1 MSQENN
7 HPQER
12 KKRPKNLKSYEVVAW
27 EILAK
32 KGVDFNEWKKEQ
44 LTKQQFDLLQGKNTP
59 LENLI
64 VEKVCNE
71 LVEKELPKILERMR

>member
-1 MSQENN
+1 MSQPNN
-7 HPQER
+7 QQQER
-12 KKRPKNLKSYEVVAW
+12 KKRPKNLKPYEVVAW

-32 KGVDFNEWKKEQ
+32 KGVDYTEWKKEQ
-44 LTKQQFDLLQGKNTP
+44 LTKQQFDLLQGKNTS

-71 LVEKELPKILERMR
+71 LVEKELPKILEKMR

>member
-1 MSQENN
+1 MSQPNN
-7 HPQER
+7 HQQER

-27 EILAK
+27 EILTK
-32 KGVDFNEWKKEQ
+32 KGVDYNEWKKEQ
-44 LTKQQFDLLQGKNTP
+44 LTKQQFDLLQGKNVP

-71 LVEKELPKILERMR
+71 LVEKELPKILEKMR